1 MISEFAYYKKNE
13 QPSKVQMPK
22 QVVWE
27 EGRGMGVEVSNFIDT
42 FFYQII
48 HRRFLEGGVRSRINR
63 IGGGGV
69 YPLNLDQYT

>member
-27 EGRGMGVEVSNFIDT
+27 EGRGMGVEVSNFIDK
-42 FFYQII
+42 FFLTNY
-48 HRRFLEGGVRSRINR
+48 S
-63 IGGGGV
+63 
-69 YPLNLDQYT
+69 

>member
-42 FFYQII
+42 FFLTNY
-48 HRRFLEGGVRSRINR
+48 S
-63 IGGGGV
+63 
-69 YPLNLDQYT
+69 